1 MPAFVSV
8 QIQRSVGMIFTA
20 VLVTFVGLTLAV
32 PNPVSIVGL
41 VVLAVGVELQVRH
54 VEEPHLFS
62 LHGTAYADYAARTG
76 RFLPGLGPATP
87 SRYQTPTNKPSQR

>member
-1 MPAFVSV
+1 
-8 QIQRSVGMIFTA
+8 MIFTA

-62 LHGTAYADYAARTG
+62 LQGTAYADYAASTG
-76 RFLPGLGPATP
+76 RFLPGLGRLPQPGIKPRRT
-87 SRYQTPTNKPSQR
+87 SRVSDDPLP